1 MDPPPPAVTLR
12 FMSVTTAAR
21 ARPAPVEDEFAPGV
35 YVTDGQR
42 LFRVVS
48 PGGSLFPSAEL
59 EDCRTLE
66 VERYF
71 SDELYA
77 MRLQRVA
84 IAAGA

>member
-1 MDPPPPAVTLR
+1 
-12 FMSVTTAAR
+12 MSVIATHSI
-21 ARPAPVEDEFAPGV
+21 PADAFEEEFTPGV

-48 PGGSLFPSAEL
+48 PGQSLFPSAEL
-59 EDCRTLE
+59 EDCMTLE

-77 MRLQRVA
+77 MRLHRVRMHR
-84 IAAGA
+84 